1 MPNTKVLLPEAISS
15 LIELYQHQ
23 SSNTSA
29 SPSTTITTA
38 TTTTTIATDVNAAT
52 WTNPRILR
60 EHLRK
65 IPRSTWMQLGSEAH
79 NTGFAAEMTTVLA
92 TSKAATSSV
101 SMFSTAAAAAKAAAL
116 LTENGMP
123 RIVRRI
129 AQRSFRRKKTKKT
142 IRQEGLSESQEG
154 PPGEKSQQH
163 QEQEAGMESSNDS
176 QPRSLLLELYG
187 AYKEQY
193 DATKTNGGLSRSNGA
208 LVTTGHTSSSSSSL
222 QSTGQMPWQLEFLRS
237 GCPEVF
243 IMVFLDCFLEYG
255 PKHGYERD
263 LPADLMEAI
272 DFEWRTNSGPAKRAV
287 LALIQTLITCRRY
300 AKKHGAQGGSH
311 SSGHRNNRHHGT
323 AGEEGKTSDVTHD
336 PLKPGSVGSNMEEEE
351 AAVDRISHQLALTL
365 SEACTALELFFETE
379 RGRYL
384 PKLIALYQQEVA
396 ADTKLLSR
404 SGQGGGGAG
413 ASGIGAGIDRGTKRQ
428 GYGAAVGGAGA
439 GTGPAAN
446 TGMLD
451 PMDPTGR
458 KRLKS
463 SGGTDLVLGSVEGS
477 ALGGGGSGLASQTG
491 SSTATAGQGS
501 LKDSSYYIEQALAG
515 YPAALAHAATT
526 TAITSTTSTSTPS
539 TAGHSSLTMSSAA
552 NAQLQAKL
560 NNPLWSP
567 TLGVTHQTLFPV
579 KHAVQVGLELERWIS
594 LLGHMDGAVF
604 SDKLVGLIKAVYPS
618 DQKFLLDQILIEYIC
633 WEGSGGSERDADVD
647 MDDDQCSAFDLVQY
661 LSGHG
666 SSTTTTALASGSRTG
681 GAAGEGTAKAGIRTG
696 EWIMETIM
704 SALVSLV
711 IKPEES
717 STYLE
722 PGSRKWI
729 ESMEIILQDE
739 ADKAGN
745 LPSHASGV
753 TEGALPT
760 SSPLLSGVSSTTP
773 SISTS
778 VPTTGASTTSTST
791 FRTSAAMGGTK
802 KRRVRSLYNRRVS
815 PFYAIL
821 AMFQPRR
828 VTGRVPGMLYLGP
841 EDVETKKPQDEKEEL
856 LKQVAEST
864 LAAGGVRKLTTA
876 AGAASLEPIELEPD
890 AFRIEKRRLK
900 KKNKK
905 YRRRKNGDLDAEEE
919 FDPRQRS
926 ARTIT
931 KMDIDGQPMDADA
944 LLQAVGRQEHGDD
957 GGGEFSLTRK
967 GGGKNSSSHSG
978 DKAMKEDDENAV
990 ARVEEDSGG
999 KDESDTE
1006 GGDMVEG
1013 HPKDDAMEGVME
1025 HEDHEA
1031 AGEGNGIAEEAME
1044 DEDEDEEEDALALA
1058 KKAEAARTVCHAP
1071 FKVLLFILQYLTRVN
1086 QAGALDA
1093 WITDAL
1099 SATLARIQVQYFEWI
1114 LASLIVSTSTPS
1126 PATAAESGGENAESS
1141 GLLED
1146 ELLRLLGVLVVAQG
1160 IGYEP
1165 VKSASRAVES
1175 VYQGPAGEYW
1185 MRVRAMLEG
1194 Q

>member
-1 MPNTKVLLPEAISS
+1 
-15 LIELYQHQ
+15 
-23 SSNTSA
+23 
-29 SPSTTITTA
+29 
-38 TTTTTIATDVNAAT
+38 
-52 WTNPRILR
+52 
-60 EHLRK
+60 
-65 IPRSTWMQLGSEAH
+65 
-79 NTGFAAEMTTVLA
+79 
-92 TSKAATSSV
+92 
-101 SMFSTAAAAAKAAAL
+101 
-116 LTENGMP
+116 
-123 RIVRRI
+123 
-129 AQRSFRRKKTKKT
+129 
-142 IRQEGLSESQEG
+142 
-154 PPGEKSQQH
+154 
-163 QEQEAGMESSNDS
+163 
-176 QPRSLLLELYG
+176 
-187 AYKEQY
+187 
-193 DATKTNGGLSRSNGA
+193 
-208 LVTTGHTSSSSSSL
+208 
-222 QSTGQMPWQLEFLRS
+222 
-237 GCPEVF
+237 
-243 IMVFLDCFLEYG
+243 
-255 PKHGYERD
+255 
-263 LPADLMEAI
+263 
-272 DFEWRTNSGPAKRAV
+272 
-287 LALIQTLITCRRY
+287 
-300 AKKHGAQGGSH
+300 
-311 SSGHRNNRHHGT
+311 
-323 AGEEGKTSDVTHD
+323 
-336 PLKPGSVGSNMEEEE
+336 
-351 AAVDRISHQLALTL
+351 
-365 SEACTALELFFETE
+365 
-379 RGRYL
+379 
-384 PKLIALYQQEVA
+384 
-396 ADTKLLSR
+396 
-404 SGQGGGGAG
+404 
-413 ASGIGAGIDRGTKRQ
+413 
-428 GYGAAVGGAGA
+428 
-439 GTGPAAN
+439 
-446 TGMLD
+446 
-451 PMDPTGR
+451 
-458 KRLKS
+458 
-463 SGGTDLVLGSVEGS
+463 
-477 ALGGGGSGLASQTG
+477 
-491 SSTATAGQGS
+491 
-501 LKDSSYYIEQALAG
+501 
-515 YPAALAHAATT
+515 
-526 TAITSTTSTSTPS
+526 
-539 TAGHSSLTMSSAA
+539 
-552 NAQLQAKL
+552 
-560 NNPLWSP
+560 
-567 TLGVTHQTLFPV
+567 
-579 KHAVQVGLELERWIS
+579 
-594 LLGHMDGAVF
+594 MDGAVF

-647 MDDDQCSAFDLVQY
+647 MDDDQYSTFDLVQY

-666 SSTTTTALASGSRTG
+666 PSTTTTAVASGSRTAG
-681 GAAGEGTAKAGIRTG
+681 GAVEGTARAGIRTG

-729 ESMEIILQDE
+729 EPMEIILQDE
-739 ADKAGN
+739 TDKAGN
-745 LPSHASGV
+745 PPSHTSGA
-753 TEGALPT
+753 TEGALP
-760 SSPLLSGVSSTTP
+760 SSSLLLSGVSSTTP
-773 SISTS
+773 STSTS
-778 VPTTGASTTSTST
+778 APTTTGASTTSTST

-864 LAAGGVRKLTTA
+864 HAAGGVRKLTTA
-876 AGAASLEPIELEPD
+876 AGASLEPIELEPE

-944 LLQAVGRQEHGDD
+944 VLQAVGRQEHGDD
-957 GGGEFSLTRK
+957 GGGEFSTRK
-967 GGGKNSSSHSG
+967 VGGKNSSSHSG
-978 DKAMKEDDENAV
+978 DKAMKEYDENAA
-990 ARVEEDSGG
+990 ARGEEDSGG

-1025 HEDHEA
+1025 HEDHGA

-1071 FKVLLFILQYLTRVN
+1071 SKVLLFILQYLTKVN

-1099 SATLARIQVQYFEWI
+1099 SATLAKIQVQYFEWI
-1114 LASLIVSTSTPS
+1114 LASLIVSTSTSS
-1126 PATAAESGGENAESS
+1126 PATAAESSGENAESS

-1165 VKSASRAVES
+1165 VKSAFRTVGG